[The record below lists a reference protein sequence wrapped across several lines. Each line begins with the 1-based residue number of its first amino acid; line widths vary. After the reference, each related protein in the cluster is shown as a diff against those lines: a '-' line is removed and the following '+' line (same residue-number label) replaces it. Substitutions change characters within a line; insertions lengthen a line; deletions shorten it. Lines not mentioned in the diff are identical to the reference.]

1 MTSDPTT
8 PSPGAPTE
16 PEDLLSRKEASRLL
30 EDFRIHLKPASLAR
44 IWSVGGN
51 GPPAIHIGRRP
62 FYPRAELI
70 AWARRQRSG
79 LRASG
84 RSPPTPG
91 REP

>member
-1 MTSDPTT
+1 MTPESF
-8 PSPGAPTE
+8 PSAPTPD
-16 PEDLLSRKEASRLL
+16 PELLSRKEASRLL
-30 EDFRIHLKPASLAR
+30 ETFRIHLKPASLAR

-70 AWARRQRSG
+70 AWAQRQRTG

-84 RSPPTPG
+84 RAPPAPG
-91 REP
+91 DAR